1 MPQHLLIIG
10 FNFPEPQ
17 SSAAGSRM
25 MQLIQLFQDK
35 SWEITFA
42 SPAQNTEFSV
52 DLEEYGIAVKS
63 IKPNNEK
70 AGSLLKNINPDVV
83 LFDRFMI
90 EEQFGWRVAE
100 VCPDALRILDTEDL
114 HFLRRA
120 RHNAVKD
127 GKKISEADLY
137 TETAK
142 REIASILR
150 CDFSLIIS
158 QVEHKILREK
168 FKIHEGQL
176 LYLPFLTENLN
187 EKDLVRLPVYEKR
200 QDFMFIGNYLHAPN
214 YDAVLYLKTK
224 IWPLIHEILPQSEMH
239 IYGAYAQQKVK
250 QLENK
255 RQKFIVRGRATDL
268 QTVFQNHKILLAPLR
283 FGAGLK
289 GKFIDAM
296 QNGTPSIT
304 TPIGAE
310 GISGALP
317 FNGFITENPKDIAQ
331 AAVKLYQNEQE
342 WETAQTNG
350 MHLINSR
357 FDKHTF
363 SKLFME
369 KLIDWQKNIK
379 TYRQQ
384 YFLGALLMHHRQQ
397 STKYMARW
405 IEAKNKIKD

>member
-83 LFDRFMI
+83 LFDRFMM

-100 VCPDALRILDTEDL
+100 VCPEALRILDTEDL

-158 QVEHKILREK
+158 QVEHKILREN
-168 FKIHEGQL
+168 FKIHKDQL

-187 EKDLVRLPVYEKR
+187 EKDLERLPVYEKR

-239 IYGAYAQQKVK
+239 IYGAYTQQKVK

-255 RQKFIVRGRATDL
+255 RQKFIVRGRAIDL
-268 QTVFQNHKILLAPLR
+268 QMVFQNHKILLAPLR

-317 FNGFITENPKDIAQ
+317 FNGFIAENPMDIAQ

-342 WETAQTNG
+342 WETVQANG

-357 FDKHTF
+357 FDKHRF
-363 SKLFME
+363 SKLFMD

-379 TYRQQ
+379 AYRQQ
-384 YFLGALLMHHRQQ
+384 HFLGALLMHHRQQ